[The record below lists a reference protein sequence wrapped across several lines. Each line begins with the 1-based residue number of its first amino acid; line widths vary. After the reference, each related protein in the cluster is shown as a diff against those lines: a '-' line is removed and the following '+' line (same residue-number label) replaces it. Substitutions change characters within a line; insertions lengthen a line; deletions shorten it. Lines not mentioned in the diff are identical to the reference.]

1 MEETEKLKTKCVT
14 ETNLLFEYVI
24 QEDVI
29 KEDAFMNATVVSVFA
44 D

>member
-1 MEETEKLKTKCVT
+1 MEEMEKLKTKCVS

-29 KEDAFMNATVVSVFA
+29 KQNTNK
-44 D
+44 